1 MKKIPSHLRIS
12 TLLASA
18 ACLSGFAYADDPV
31 GAEVVVRVVH
41 GSIYASPGPDIN
53 QVLDLKTGTSSATA
67 TVGLSGV
74 SRVVDTGFSS
84 PFSVTT
90 TITGQASATA
100 DYAAG
105 ILRAGASLQFS
116 ASNGYGTAGSSGYAS
131 MGDILTLSAPAT
143 ITLSG
148 IWNGTLTG
156 DGSPFGSTT
165 GTLDLTLRSL
175 TYSTSVS
182 DGEGGFHDV
191 FTSDV
196 YGSYHNQLY
205 APATGTFQKL
215 VNEPFS
221 ITANLPAGQ
230 FYFGAIMTSTVLAD
244 ADRAPSPFSTSGN
257 ADFTHTL
264 EFGFG
269 VSDGAS
275 LTSQT
280 GETVPATPV
289 PEPQTYALFAGIAL
303 LAWGM
308 WRRR

>member
-1 MKKIPSHLRIS
+1 MIPSHLRIS

-18 ACLSGFAYADDPV
+18 ACLSGFAHADDPV
-31 GAEVVVRVVH
+31 GAEVTANVVH

-53 QVLDLKTGTSSATA
+53 HVLNVQTGTSSATA
-67 TVGLSGV
+67 SASLTGV
-74 SRVVDTGFSS
+74 TRLVDTGYSS
-84 PFSVTT
+84 PSKVLTQ
-90 TITGQASATA
+90 ITGSATATA

-105 ILRAGASLQFS
+105 ILRTGASLQFS
-116 ASNGYGTAGSSGYAS
+116 ASNGYGTGGSAAYAS
-131 MGDILTLSAPAT
+131 MADILTLSAPAT

-148 IWNGTLTG
+148 IWEGTLTG
-156 DGSPFGSTT
+156 DGSPFSSTT
-165 GTLDLTLRSL
+165 GTLDITLRSL
-175 TYSTSVS
+175 TYSKLVS
-182 DGEGGFHDV
+182 DGEEGSHLLD
-191 FTSDV
+191 TSDL
-196 YGSYHNQLY
+196 YGNYHNQLY
-205 APATGTFQKL
+205 APTTGSFQKL

-221 ITANLPAGQ
+221 ITATLPAGQ
-230 FYFGAIMTSTVLAD
+230 FYFQAVMTAGAVAD
-244 ADRAPSPFSTSGN
+244 ADRNATPFSVSGN

-289 PEPQTYALFAGIAL
+289 PEPQTYALFGGIAL
-303 LAWGM
+303 LAWGI